1 MGQQFDEA
9 RRPRRHRPAAGSGE
23 REQARTRHKGEHVEA
38 EVRWLG
44 KYCRAE
50 VVGLHP
56 GGKGVVIWA
65 PNALVEE
72 KNSTIMHD

>member
-1 MGQQFDEA
+1 
-9 RRPRRHRPAAGSGE
+9 
-23 REQARTRHKGEHVEA
+23 
-38 EVRWLG
+38 VRWLG